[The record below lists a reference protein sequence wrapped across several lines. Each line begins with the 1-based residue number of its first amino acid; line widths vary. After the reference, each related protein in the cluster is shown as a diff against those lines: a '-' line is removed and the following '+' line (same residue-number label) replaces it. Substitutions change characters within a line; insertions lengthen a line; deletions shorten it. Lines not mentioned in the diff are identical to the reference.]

1 MNRYFMGMKK
11 YICLLAAWAV
21 LAIGS
26 ATEAAPQPIWMEL
39 NQAYLYQAGSSK

>member
-11 YICLLAAWAV
+11 YICLLAALAV

-26 ATEAAPQPIWMEL
+26 ATEAAPQPIWLEL
-39 NQAYLYQAGSSK
+39 NQAYLYQAVPK